1 MDHEAVDD
9 IAVPD
14 EVGNKGVFRFIV
26 DVFRRADLLDIALVH
41 DDDRVGHAQGLFLVV
56 GDEDEGN
63 AQFLFD
69 LDEFQLHTAPQFAVQ
84 GAQRFVQE
92 QDPRLIDDGP
102 GDGHAL
108 LLAAGQVDDV
118 GMFIAVEVDQFQG
131 IADLVADII
140 AGLAVDFRTEGD
152 IFGDVHMG
160 KKRIILE
167 HRIDLA
173 PVRRQLGDIGSLKED
188 APFIRRLKTGDEAER
203 RRLAAAAGAEEGD
216 KFIFRNRQVQ
226 AV

>member
-1 MDHEAVDD
+1 
-9 IAVPD
+9 
-14 EVGNKGVFRFIV
+14 
-26 DVFRRADLLDIALVH
+26 
-41 DDDRVGHAQGLFLVV
+41 
-56 GDEDEGN
+56 
-63 AQFLFD
+63 
-69 LDEFQLHTAPQFAVQ
+69 
-84 GAQRFVQE
+84 
-92 QDPRLIDDGP
+92 
-102 GDGHAL
+102 
-108 LLAAGQVDDV
+108 
-118 GMFIAVEVDQFQG
+118 MFIAVEVDQFQG
-131 IADLVADII
+131 ITNLVADII

-188 APFIRRLKTGDEAER
+188 APFIRRLKAGDEAER

>member
-1 MDHEAVDD
+1 
-9 IAVPD
+9 
-14 EVGNKGVFRFIV
+14 
-26 DVFRRADLLDIALVH
+26 
-41 DDDRVGHAQGLFLVV
+41 V

-69 LDEFQLHTAPQFAVQ
+69 LDEFQLHNAPQFAVQ
-84 GAQRFVQE
+84 SAQRFVQE

-131 IADLVADII
+131 ITNLVADIV

-188 APFIRRLKTGDEAER
+188 APFIRRLKAGNEAER